1 MKFLVLNI
9 LIYVI
14 YICFEEIEVFL
25 NIIKEN
31 EINITYIAINSILSI
46 FISYFILN
54 NLKKIGI
61 LE

>member
-9 LIYVI
+9 LIYIV